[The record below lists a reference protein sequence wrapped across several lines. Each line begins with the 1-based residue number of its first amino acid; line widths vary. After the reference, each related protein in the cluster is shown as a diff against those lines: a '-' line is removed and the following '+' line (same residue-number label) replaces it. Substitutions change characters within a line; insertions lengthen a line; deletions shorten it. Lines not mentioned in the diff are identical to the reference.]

1 MDGNPTRAFKQWME
15 IRPSAWNSNRLKK
28 TAIFELPYFAQESI
42 LVAQKAYGH
51 DGP

>member
-1 MDGNPTRAFKQWME
+1 MDGNPSNSIQTVDGNQTKCME
-15 IRPSAWNSNRLKK
+15 FQPIEK

-42 LVAQKAYGH
+42 LVAQKACEF